1 MEIISTVVST
11 LSNWLFGTVLI
22 WLLLGA
28 GAFLTWRTRA
38 VQLRR
43 RAAIGFKHEKALSLV
58 NQFSGINKAG
68 AADAAASAL
77 RLRLLL
83 R

>member
-11 LSNWLFGTVLI
+11 LSNWLFGTILI

-38 VQLRR
+38 VQLRHLGSIA
-43 RAAIGFKHEKALSLV
+43 RAV
-58 NQFSGINKAG
+58 AG
-68 AADAAASAL
+68 
-77 RLRLLL
+77 
-83 R
+83 